1 MGYIDNTIRKRIIEL
16 CSEKISSN
24 EKGVYESVA
33 KIIQDEFNEYL
44 SSESIRGVMRR
55 HRKAGNYSSN
65 MKSAKVRIMA
75 DGLRTSERDI
85 ELNENT
91 TPDELIAKHG
101 FDPTKFE
108 LVSSSNSKWENGN
121 SNLSSSKIT
130 IKPVKNSVF
139 SADFIEKIFD
149 NITVRTPSV
158 SRKSKDINYGQA
170 LVIPMADLHYGER
183 TGSIST
189 GNEHNCENSINGY
202 WQIINDIIDRVSD
215 IHFKQIYF
223 TIGGDMLNCDNK
235 QGTTTR
241 GTHQDNDGDIEQFI
255 IDMTNNILSTVE
267 LLRTIAPVHII
278 YIPGNH
284 DELVSFGIANVLR
297 VYYKFFED
305 VTVDYSQI
313 PRKYATFGNTL
324 LGFAHKLNTKNINN
338 VLQMDVREEIGK
350 TTNTVY
356 FLQHY
361 HREFA
366 IDEGGTD
373 IRMLPTISPLSRW
386 AFGEGFVSRQ
396 KCQSFIIDEKYGI
409 TDVMYSFLE

>member
-55 HRKAGNYSSN
+55 HRKANN
-65 MKSAKVRIMA
+65 FCAKSAKVRIMS

-91 TPDELIAKHG
+91 TPDELISKHG

-108 LVSSSNSKWENGN
+108 LVSSSNSKWENGS

-130 IKPVKNSVF
+130 IRPVKNSVF
-139 SADFIEKIFD
+139 NSDFIEKIFD
-149 NITVRTPSV
+149 SIDVRTPSI

-183 TGSIST
+183 TGYIST
-189 GNEHNCENSINGY
+189 GSEHNCEDSINGY

-278 YIPGNH
+278 YVPGNH

-361 HREFA
+361 HKEFA
-366 IDEGGTD
+366 VDEGGTD
-373 IRMLPTISPLSRW
+373 IRILPTISPLSRW

>member
-16 CSEKISSN
+16 YSEKISSN

-33 KIIQDEFNEYL
+33 KIIKDEFDEYL

-55 HRKAGNYSSN
+55 HRKSN
-65 MKSAKVRIMA
+65 SYNSCTKSAKVRIMP
-75 DGLRTSERDI
+75 DGVRTSERDI
-85 ELNENT
+85 ELNNNT
-91 TPDELIAKHG
+91 TPDELISKHG

-108 LVSSSNSKWENGN
+108 LVSSSNSKWENGS

-130 IKPVKNSVF
+130 IRPVKENVF
-139 SADFIEKIFD
+139 NNGFIERLFD
-149 NITVRTPSV
+149 NIDVRTPAV
-158 SRKSKDINYGQA
+158 SRKSVNIDCRQA

-183 TGSIST
+183 TGDITT
-189 GNEHNCENSINGY
+189 GYKYGCEESINSY
-202 WQIINDIIDRVSD
+202 WKVIDDIIDRVSD
-215 IHFKQIYF
+215 IPLKQIYF

-241 GTHQDNDGDIEQFI
+241 GTRQDNDGDIEQFI
-255 IDMTNNILSTVE
+255 VDLTNNILSTVE

-305 VTVDYSQI
+305 VTVDYSQV
-313 PRKYATFGNTL
+313 PRKYVTFGNTL
-324 LGFAHKLNTKNINN
+324 IGFTHKLNTKNVNN
-338 VLQMDVREEIGK
+338 VLQMDAREELGK

-366 IDEGGTD
+366 VDEGGTD
-373 IRMLPTISPLSRW
+373 IRILPTISPLSRW

-396 KCQSFIIDEKYGI
+396 KCQSFIIDEQYGI
-409 TDVMYSFLE
+409 TDVMYSFVE

>member
-55 HRKAGNYSSN
+55 HRKASSYSSGI
-65 MKSAKVRIMA
+65 KSAKVRIMS

-85 ELNENT
+85 ELNDNT
-91 TPDELIAKHG
+91 TPDELISKHG

-130 IKPVKNSVF
+130 IRPVKNSVF
-139 SADFIEKIFD
+139 NSDFIEKIFD
-149 NITVRTPSV
+149 SIDVRTPSI

-183 TGSIST
+183 TGAIST
-189 GNEHNCENSINGY
+189 GSEHNCEDSINGY

-278 YIPGNH
+278 YVPGNH

-361 HREFA
+361 HKEFA
-366 IDEGGTD
+366 VDEGGTD
-373 IRMLPTISPLSRW
+373 IRILPTISPLSRW

>member
-16 CSEKISSN
+16 CSEKISLN

-33 KIIQDEFNEYL
+33 KIIQDEFNEHL

-55 HRKAGNYSSN
+55 YRKSTNYSSYS
-65 MKSAKVRIMA
+65 KPSKIRIMK
-75 DGLRTSERDI
+75 DGSRISECNIEFGNNTS
-85 ELNENT
+85 
-91 TPDELIAKHG
+91 PAELISKHG
-101 FDPTKFE
+101 FDPNKFE

-121 SNLSSSKIT
+121 NNLSSSKIT
-130 IKPVKNSVF
+130 IRPVKGNIF
-139 SADFIEKIFD
+139 NGDFIEKVFN
-149 NITVRTPSV
+149 NIKVSTPSIP
-158 SRKSKDINYGQA
+158 RKSVGVDSNKS
-170 LVIPMADLHYGER
+170 LVIPLADLHYGEC
-183 TGSIST
+183 TSAIST
-189 GNEHNCENSINGY
+189 GTDHGCEEAINSY
-202 WQIINDIIDRVSD
+202 WHIINDIINRVSD
-215 IHFKQIYF
+215 IPLKKIYF

-235 QGTTTR
+235 HGTTTH
-241 GTHQDNDGDIEQFI
+241 GTYQDNDGDIEQFI

-313 PRKYATFGNTL
+313 PRKYVTFGNTL
-324 LGFAHKLNTKNINN
+324 LGFTHKLNTKNINN
-338 VLQMDVREEIGK
+338 VLQMDAREQLGK

-361 HREFA
+361 HKEFA
-366 IDEGGTD
+366 VDEGGTD
-373 IRMLPTISPLSRW
+373 IRILPTISPLSRW
-386 AFGEGFVSRQ
+386 AYGEGFVSRQ
-396 KCQSFIIDEKYGI
+396 KCQSFIIDEQYGI